1 MNRPF
6 IILAVIVTLLYTVTA
21 IELSGGWLDEL
32 EPKEFNEFDVD
43 QHLHDVIANNAE
55 RMLRR
60 PGLPKTCRDGKRC
73 KKKSD
78 CKK

>member
-1 MNRPF
+1 MSRPF
-6 IILAVIVTLLYTVTA
+6 FILVIIVTLLYTATA
-21 IELSGGWLDEL
+21 IELSGGWLNEYA
-32 EPKEFNEFDVD
+32 EPKGFNEFDVD
-43 QHLHDVIANNAE
+43 QHIHDVIANNAE

-60 PGLPKTCRDGKRC
+60 PVKTCRDGKRC